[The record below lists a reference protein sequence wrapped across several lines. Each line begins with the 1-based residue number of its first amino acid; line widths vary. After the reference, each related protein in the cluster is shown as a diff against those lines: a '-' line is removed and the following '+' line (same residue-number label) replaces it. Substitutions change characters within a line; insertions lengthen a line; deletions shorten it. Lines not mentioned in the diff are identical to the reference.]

1 MKRRAANP
9 QQHRERRDERER
21 EERDVQ
27 AKRPAVKEE
36 IPENAERDR
45 RSEKSETE
53 PPVPTH
59 T

>member
-1 MKRRAANP
+1 
-9 QQHRERRDERER
+9 
-21 EERDVQ
+21 
-27 AKRPAVKEE
+27 VKEE